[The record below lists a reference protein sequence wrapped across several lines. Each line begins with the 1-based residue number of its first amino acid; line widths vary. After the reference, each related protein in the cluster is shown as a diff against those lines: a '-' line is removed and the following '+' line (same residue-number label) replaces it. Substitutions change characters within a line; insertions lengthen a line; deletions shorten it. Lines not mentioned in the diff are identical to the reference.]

1 MNTKTPMAL
10 GQKTKNYISDRSLYA
25 SCFVASALAVTPTL
39 SANAAPKDFGT
50 VFGEDYTEQGKLSA
64 DTATKTA
71 GELYQLLKIVLV
83 IIGLFIFAGGIF
95 QLIKANKSQ
104 GQMSPATGWMMIF
117 GGAVLSVAG
126 AVFFALGSGVKS
138 TLVAK

>member
-10 GQKTKNYISDRSLYA
+10 CQKTKNYISDRSLFA

-50 VFGEDYTEQGKLSA
+50 VFGDDYTEQGKLSA
-64 DTATKTA
+64 DTATETA

-104 GQMSPATGWMMIF
+104 GQISPATGWMMIF

-138 TLVAK
+138 TLVA

>member
-1 MNTKTPMAL
+1 MNIKTPLAL
-10 GQKTKNYISDRSLYA
+10 GQKTKNYISDRSLFA
-25 SCFVASALAVTPTL
+25 SCFVASSLALAPTL

-50 VFGEDYTEQGKLSA
+50 VFGEDYNAQGELSA
-64 DTATKTA
+64 DSATETA

-83 IIGLFIFAGGIF
+83 ILGLFIFAGGIF

-104 GQMSPATGWMMIF
+104 GQISPATGWMMIF

-126 AVFFALGSGVKS
+126 AVFFALGSGVKN
-138 TLVAK
+138 TLVA